1 MMMPTW
7 TPQEMVPVATMLLS
21 LAGAYFL
28 VHNPGANKPPKDQ
41 CVAMGP
47 KGFKTQ
53 LADDNA
59 LIGEVAPK

>member
-1 MMMPTW
+1 M
-7 TPQEMVPVATMLLS
+7 ATMLLS